1 VRTGDFLIAALL
13 VLGALYVIS
22 RTKGGFDLFF
32 KIPGSV
38 ESAEA

>member
-1 VRTGDFLIAALL
+1 VRTGDFLLTIAL
-13 VLGALYVIS
+13 VLGALWVIS

-38 ESAEA
+38 ASSET